1 MLGLGLN
8 EILSKHFL
16 MRDSRNAYEKLA
28 VISMVINILLAYV
41 LYNVMATNGLAL
53 AAAGG
58 SIVNA
63 VLNWFC
69 MHRKYPDM
77 IKAEIFLNMIKAVI
91 SAAVMGVGVFFIWF
105 PGTRFDGV
113 VGNILTCGICGV
125 TGVIIYAIM
134 IFVTGEDDI
143 KSIIK
148 KKG

>member
-1 MLGLGLN
+1 
-8 EILSKHFL
+8 
-16 MRDSRNAYEKLA
+16 MRNS

-77 IKAEIFLNMIKAVI
+77 IKGRDILNMIKAVI
-91 SAAVMGVGVFFIWF
+91 SAAVMGVGVFFVYGF
-105 PGTRFDGV
+105 VGARFDGV

-125 TGVIIYAIM
+125 TGVIIYGIM